1 MISLI
6 DLIAVV
12 KRYKKV
18 FTAGILAIALVIGA
32 LWVHSWYED
41 QLTAQYNSGVQVTD
55 TKWEGV
61 MKKNKDA
68 QDKFKADQ
76 QALVDGLN
84 ASLAAAREEN
94 DALRSDNDNKQNTYA
109 QSEDGKKT
117 GLDDTAVDIYN
128 ESLGIGK

>member
-1 MISLI
+1 MISLT
-6 DLIAVV
+6 DLIALV

-18 FTAGILAIALVIGA
+18 FAAGILAIALVIGA

-41 QLTAQYNSGVQVTD
+41 QLTAQYNTGVQVTD

-61 MKKNKDA
+61 MKQNKDA
-68 QDKFKADQ
+68 QDKFKAEQ

-84 ASLAAAREEN
+84 ADLAAARAEN
-94 DALRSDNDNKQNTYA
+94 DSLKADNDNKQNTYA

-117 GLDDTAVDIYN
+117 GLDDAAVDIYN
-128 ESLGIGK
+128 QSLGIGK